1 MGIKKIEPVGATLLT
16 PGASLYVT
24 RLLSHDHLIPRGS
37 FLGSRKNLLDFNSR
51 FNYSS
56 INRRC
61 CYVFSVSSIF
71 FSDLLTFLKTII
83 SNVIMNVRAVT
94 DEKLF
99 GVKHLSYVSTL
110 RFCSV

>member
-1 MGIKKIEPVGATLLT
+1 MGFKKIEPVDATLLT
-16 PGASLYVT
+16 PGASLDVA
-24 RLLSHDHLIPRGS
+24 RLLSYDHLFSRGS
-37 FLGSRKNLLDFNSR
+37 FLGSRKNFLDFNSR
-51 FNYSS
+51 FNYSG
-56 INRRC
+56 IKRC
-61 CYVFSVSSIF
+61 CCDVFSVSPYF
-71 FSDLLTFLKTII
+71 FRSFNFSKMIT